1 MANLRDIK
9 KRINSVQSTKQ
20 ITRTMEMVSSA
31 KIRRAS
37 DRVIAATPYSNAM
50 EAMLERLADK
60 TSASDHPLLEVRDEI
75 HNVLVIA
82 ITSDRGLAGAFNSSV
97 LRKCDRIMSVSKSRG
112 IGVKTIACGK
122 KAISYFGYRKH
133 EMIREY
139 RDLSAD
145 PTVTQAFEIASI
157 SEQLYT
163 SGEIDMAFMV
173 YNHARNAADQ
183 DLIVVELLPI
193 RPGVDI
199 SVALKNTVAREDFEG
214 YRGRKPHT
222 EVQEGV
228 RATFD
233 FEPDTEEVLNELLP
247 AYLNTQ
253 VYHALL
259 DSAAAEQGARRK
271 AMKAATDNATEM
283 IDTLTRI
290 YNGVRQ
296 SAITTEITEIVG
308 GAAAAEE

>member
-9 KRINSVQSTKQ
+9 KRIGSVQSTKQ

-37 DRVIAATPYSNAM
+37 ERVQAATPYSNAM
-50 EAMLERLADK
+50 EDMLGHLADK

-75 HNVLVIA
+75 HNILVIA
-82 ITSDRGLAGAFNSSV
+82 VTSDRGLAGAFNSSV
-97 LRKCDRIMSVSKSRG
+97 LRKCDKIMSISQSRG
-112 IGVKTIACGK
+112 IGVQTIACGK
-122 KAISYFGYRKH
+122 KAISYLSYRGR
-133 EMIREY
+133 EMVREY

-157 SEQLYT
+157 AAQLYT
-163 SGEIDMAFMV
+163 SGEIDMAFLV

-183 DLIVVELLPI
+183 DVVVVELLPMK
-193 RPGVDI
+193 PGVDVSI
-199 SVALKNTVAREDFEG
+199 ALKSTLPREDFEQ
-214 YRGRKPHT
+214 YRGRKPREET
-222 EVQEGV
+222 QTGVQ
-228 RATFD
+228 ATFE
-233 FEPDTEEVLNELLP
+233 FEPDTEEVLNTLLP

-253 VYHALL
+253 IYHALL

-283 IDTLTRI
+283 IDTLTRV

>member
-9 KRINSVQSTKQ
+9 KRIGSVQSTKQ
-20 ITRTMEMVSSA
+20 ITRTMEMVASA

-37 DRVIAATPYSNAM
+37 DRVIAATPYSNVM
-50 EAMLERLADK
+50 ESMLNRLADK
-60 TSASDHPLLEVRDEI
+60 TSESDHPLLEVRDEI
-75 HNVLVIA
+75 HNILVIA
-82 ITSDRGLAGAFNSSV
+82 VTSDRGLAGAFNSSV
-97 LRKCDRIMSVSKSRG
+97 LRKCDRIINVAQSKG
-112 IGVKTIACGK
+112 IGTKTIACGK
-122 KAISYFGYRKH
+122 KAISYFGYRGH

-163 SGEIDMAFMV
+163 SGEIDMVFLV

-183 DLIVVELLPI
+183 DLTVVELLPI
-193 RPGVDI
+193 KPSMDL
-199 SVALKNTVAREDFEG
+199 SVALKNTVPREDFEG
-214 YRGRKPHT
+214 YRGRKPRT

-228 RATFD
+228 HATYE
-233 FEPDTEEVLNELLP
+233 FEPDSEEVLKELLP
-247 AYLNTQ
+247 AYLSTQ
-253 VYHALL
+253 VFHSLL

-308 GAAAAEE
+308 GAAAADE